1 MAKMTEPQRRHFFFL
16 NPYEDAAFTRCPKC
30 QSKTKVR
37 KFPLV
42 IHIEPKQLLLLNKT
56 CRYCPSCDLLIAK
69 KSEIESLMVT
79 SFEQSRPEIVG
90 NDYLVIGVLDRKDW
104 RHGTQGKLSEG
115 EVIEQIFVFKDVWN
129 FELTQ
134 AAWSIDDDRPRKT

>member
-1 MAKMTEPQRRHFFFL
+1 MAKTTEPQKRYFFFP

-56 CRYCPSCDLLIAK
+56 CRYCPSCDLIIAK
-69 KSEIESLMVT
+69 KSEIESLMVA

-90 NDYLVIGVLDRKDW
+90 NDYLVIGVVDRKDW
-104 RHGTQGKLSEG
+104 RHGTQGKLLEG
-115 EVIEQIFVFKDVWN
+115 EVIECMFVFKDVWN
-129 FELTQ
+129 FEPVR
-134 AAWSIDDDRPRKT
+134 AEWYGDDRPLKR